1 MDQNGH
7 SDVFQEIRLSLSSLG
22 GQKPSVSEFPAPP
35 VLFLLVPS
43 PSPYWARTW
52 DINPHF

>member
-7 SDVFQEIRLSLSSLG
+7 SDVLQEIRLSLSSLG
-22 GQKPSVSEFPAPP
+22 GQKPVSEFPAPP
-35 VLFLLVPS
+35 VLFLPVPS